1 MRGYT
6 IKVNGVCFNKSILPG
21 IRFGEI
27 HGRKVRLTRLEKG
40 GWMVSEATIRP
51 SAIGC
56 GWDVYA
62 KGRTMEEAVQKAQAL
77 LVGYRRTIETGGM
90 KFDLASL
97 ADRFEVFDVGQ
108 NLVLFKASSE
118 AEAILMATKLAIVRH
133 HDSMGWGHDE

>member
-1 MRGYT
+1 
-6 IKVNGVCFNKSILPG
+6 
-21 IRFGEI
+21 
-27 HGRKVRLTRLEKG
+27 
-40 GWMVSEATIRP
+40 
-51 SAIGC
+51 
-56 GWDVYA
+56 
-62 KGRTMEEAVQKAQAL
+62 MEEAVQKAQAI